1 LLLNNKQQE
10 IKEIVAQLRHI
21 QREELIR
28 RLERL
33 NITEDQSF
41 ESSSAQTTRDFKI
54 GDLVKY
60 YSH

>member
-1 LLLNNKQQE
+1 MSNKQKE
-10 IKEIVAQLRHI
+10 IKEIVAKLRHLH
-21 QREELIR
+21 REEEELIR